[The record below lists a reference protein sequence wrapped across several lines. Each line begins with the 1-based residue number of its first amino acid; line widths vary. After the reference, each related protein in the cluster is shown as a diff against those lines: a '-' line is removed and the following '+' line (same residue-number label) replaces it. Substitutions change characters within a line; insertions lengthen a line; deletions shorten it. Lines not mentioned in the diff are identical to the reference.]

1 MAERNANTLR
11 RRQGESNLLF
21 AALPDQLKK
30 DGALQGQQ
38 RLPAT
43 GSGQATLG
51 LGDPGTGAR
60 NQRFRLCDDALPASL
75 RSGHVGWTYC
85 V

>member
-30 DGALQGQQ
+30 DGALQGQTAAPGN
-38 RLPAT
+38 RKWSSCA
-43 GSGQATLG
+43 GIGRSRYRSSESAFQAV
-51 LGDPGTGAR
+51 R
-60 NQRFRLCDDALPASL
+60 
-75 RSGHVGWTYC
+75 
-85 V
+85 